1 MRAAPA
7 TPPDVVPLARTRSPG
22 PITWLGRTDMPLAA
36 AAVQE
41 VIAVIRMETRTPGS
55 STPSLAT

>member
-1 MRAAPA
+1 MRRRP
-7 TPPDVVPLARTRSPG
+7 TLYRSRE
-22 PITWLGRTDMPLAA
+22 LGAKDQSVASRTDMPLVA